1 MKWKRRGSYTVEGT
15 VIISFICL
23 MVGMTAALGFYCH
36 DRTVIQ
42 SAADELAMF
51 GSLWSGRYMH
61 PEIREVDYECL
72 KASSE
77 MPVDLLQTKGYGLIH
92 GKLFCGNVQEIEVRR
107 SLWEREILVEI
118 QCQFQI
124 GRWQFPYT
132 ATSAAVDFCS
142 EDFPRRKERRPEEG
156 VNES

>member
-51 GSLWSGRYMH
+51 GSPVVRQIHASGNQG
-61 PEIREVDYECL
+61 
-72 KASSE
+72 S
-77 MPVDLLQTKGYGLIH
+77 GL
-92 GKLFCGNVQEIEVRR
+92 
-107 SLWEREILVEI
+107 
-118 QCQFQI
+118 
-124 GRWQFPYT
+124 
-132 ATSAAVDFCS
+132 
-142 EDFPRRKERRPEEG
+142 
-156 VNES
+156 